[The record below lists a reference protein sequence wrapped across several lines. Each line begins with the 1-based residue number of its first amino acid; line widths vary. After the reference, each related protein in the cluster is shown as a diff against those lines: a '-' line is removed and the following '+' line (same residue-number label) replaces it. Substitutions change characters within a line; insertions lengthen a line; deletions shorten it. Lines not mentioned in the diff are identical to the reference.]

1 MHLVREIRTYVKITT
16 CTADRLAL
24 WHRELLDLICVICYT
39 IEAIKQ
45 LMCKHYSHNCE
56 DQSLYWRALK
66 GTFIPQECSAVS
78 NIVYAVKLSNF
89 VLMSN
94 KLSLQESNV

>member
-45 LMCKHYSHNCE
+45 LMC
-56 DQSLYWRALK
+56 
-66 GTFIPQECSAVS
+66 
-78 NIVYAVKLSNF
+78 
-89 VLMSN
+89 
-94 KLSLQESNV
+94 